1 MREVNRF
8 SEMAVFVQVIES
20 CGFSAAGRRLDMT
33 PSAISKFVQRLETRL
48 GVRLLNR
55 TTRKLQLTPE
65 GAAFYERCVRIL
77 EDIADAEREA
87 THGATPQGRVRINS
101 HVPFGKH
108 HLMPLLPEFQHRYP
122 DITLDIVLSDLLV
135 DPLDERSDI
144 AIRSGALDDSRLV
157 MRKLGGSRMVVVGA
171 PAYLERNGVPATPDD
186 LDRHNCIGLSG
197 NAKAWPFVAEEGQ
210 RLLPSAGNLLLGD
223 NESIREAA
231 VSGLGLARLAR
242 FHVDADLDA
251 GRLVPVLEA
260 FNPGDEEEI
269 NAVFVGPSEH
279 LPMRVHALL
288 DFLKERIRIG
298 PRAAGE
304 RGEASALGARAFVT
318 RLR

>member
-87 THGATPQGRVRINS
+87 THGAIPQGRVRINS

-108 HLMPLLPEFQHRYP
+108 HLMPLVPEFQRRYP
-122 DITLDIVLSDLLV
+122 DITLDIVLSDAAAG
-135 DPLDERSDI
+135 PLDDRSDI
-144 AIRSGALDDSRLV
+144 AIRSGSLDDSRLV
-157 MRKLGGSRMVVVGA
+157 MRRLGGSRMIVVGS
-171 PAYLERNGVPATPDD
+171 PAYLELNGMPATPDD

-197 NAKAWPFVAEEGQ
+197 NAKAWPFAATEGQ
-210 RLLPSAGNLLLGD
+210 RLLQWGGNLLLGD

-288 DFLKERIRIG
+288 EFLKERIRIG
-298 PRAAGE
+298 PRAAGD
-304 RGEASALGARAFVT
+304 RSDAPMLGARAVVT

>member
-33 PSAISKFVQRLETRL
+33 PSAISKFIQRLETRL

-87 THGATPQGRVRINS
+87 TRGASPQGRVRINS
-101 HVPFGKH
+101 HVPFGKR
-108 HLMPLLPEFQHRYP
+108 HLMPLLPEFQRRYP
-122 DITLDIVLSDLLV
+122 EITLDIVLSDAVVDLL
-135 DPLDERSDI
+135 DDRSDI
-144 AIRSGALDDSRLV
+144 AIRSGAPDDSRLV
-157 MRKLGGSRMVVVGA
+157 MRKLGGSRMVVVGS
-171 PAYLERNGVPATPDD
+171 PAYFERWGVPETPDD
-186 LDRHNCIGLSG
+186 LDRHHCIGLSG
-197 NAKAWPFVAEEGQ
+197 NTKTWPFVVAEGR
-210 RLLPSAGNLLLGD
+210 RLLPSGGNLLLGD
-223 NESIREAA
+223 GESIREAA
-231 VSGLGLARLAR
+231 VAGLGLARLAR
-242 FHVDADLDA
+242 CHVAEDIDAE
-251 GRLVPVLEA
+251 RLVPVLEA

-269 NAVFVGPSEH
+269 SAVFVGPSEQ
-279 LPMRVHALL
+279 LPARVRVLL

-298 PRAAGE
+298 SRMIDDRGDAPAAGT
-304 RGEASALGARAFVT
+304 GAIVT

>member
-33 PSAISKFVQRLETRL
+33 PSAISKFIQRLETRL

-77 EDIADAEREA
+77 DDIADAEREA
-87 THGATPQGRVRINS
+87 TRGTSPQGRVRINS
-101 HVPFGKH
+101 HVPFGKR
-108 HLMPLLPEFQHRYP
+108 HLMPLLPEFQRRYP
-122 DITLDIVLSDLLV
+122 DITLDIVLSDAVVDLL
-135 DPLDERSDI
+135 DDRSDI

-157 MRKLGGSRMVVVGA
+157 MRRLGGSRMVVVGS
-171 PAYLERNGVPATPDD
+171 PAYFEGRGVPQTPDD
-186 LDRHNCIGLSG
+186 LDRHHCIGLSG
-197 NAKAWPFVAEEGQ
+197 NTKAWPFVVAEGQ
-210 RLLPSAGNLLLGD
+210 RLRPSGGNLLLGD
-223 NESIREAA
+223 GESIREAA

-242 FHVDADLDA
+242 CHVAEDIDAE
-251 GRLVPVLEA
+251 RLVPVLEA

-269 NAVFVGPSEH
+269 SAVFVGPSER
-279 LPMRVHALL
+279 LPARVRVLL

-298 PRAAGE
+298 SRVIDDWDEAPAAGT
-304 RGEASALGARAFVT
+304 RATVT
-318 RLR
+318 QLR

>member
-33 PSAISKFVQRLETRL
+33 PSAISKFIQRLETRL
-48 GVRLLNR
+48 GVRLVNR

-87 THGATPQGRVRINS
+87 TRGAIAQGRLRINS

-108 HLMPLLPEFQHRYP
+108 HLLPLLPEFQRRYP
-122 DITLDIVLSDLLV
+122 DITLDIVLSDTVVDLL
-135 DPLDERSDI
+135 DDRSDI
-144 AIRSGALDDSRLV
+144 AIRAGALDDSRLV
-157 MRKLGGSRMVVVGA
+157 TRKLGGSRMVVVGS
-171 PAYLERNGVPATPDD
+171 PAYFERNGAPETPDD

-197 NAKAWPFVAEEGQ
+197 NAKAWPFVVADGQ
-210 RLLPSAGNLLLGD
+210 RLLPSGGSLLLGD
-223 NESIREAA
+223 GESIRDAA
-231 VSGLGLARLAR
+231 LCGLGLARLAR
-242 FHVDADLDA
+242 SHVCADVDA

-260 FNPGDEEEI
+260 FNPGDEEVI

-279 LPMRVHALL
+279 LPKRVHAML

-298 PRAAGE
+298 PRVVGD
-304 RGEASALGARAFVT
+304 RGDAPALGARAVVT